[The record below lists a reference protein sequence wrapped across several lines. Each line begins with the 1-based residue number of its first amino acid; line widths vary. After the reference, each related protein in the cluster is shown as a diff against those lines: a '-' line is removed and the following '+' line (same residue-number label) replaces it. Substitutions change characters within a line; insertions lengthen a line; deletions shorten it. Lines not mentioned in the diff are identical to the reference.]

1 MKMHMKLERLTLIT
15 SLLALLLLGGCRE
28 EYEIL
33 YSTEIQT
40 GVGYNLDPT
49 QLERDGYRL
58 KGFYLLNEGN
68 MGSNKASLDYFDL
81 SSGVYHRNIYA
92 QANPTIVKELG
103 DVGNDIQIYGS
114 KLYAVINVSNYIEVM
129 DAHTAKHIGKIK
141 IPNVRYIKFHN
152 GKAYASSYV
161 APVKFDQNARVGY
174 VAEID
179 TGTLEVL
186 RTVNVGY
193 QPEELE
199 IVNNKIYV
207 ANSGGYMFP
216 NYDRTVSV
224 IDLETFQEVKKI
236 DVAINL
242 HRLRLTPYNE
252 LLVSSRGDYYDVP
265 SKLFVI
271 DLETEE
277 VTSSIDMAVTQ
288 LDIIGDLAYI
298 YAVEWSHNTQKN
310 TITYGIL
317 NVKNKEIVS
326 RNFITDGTE
335 EDIVI
340 PYGVKVNPITGDIY
354 VTDAIDYVSPGTLLC
369 YNKFG
374 KLQWR
379 VDTGDIPGHFAFL
392 FEKVK

>member
-1 MKMHMKLERLTLIT
+1 MNRKQILPPFVFVLTLC
-15 SLLALLLLGGCRE
+15 LLLSGCRK

-33 YSTEIQT
+33 YSTYIETKVSGETIENR
-40 GVGYNLDPT
+40 GN
-49 QLERDGYRL
+49 L

-68 MGSNKASLDYFDL
+68 MGSNRATLDYFDFAT
-81 SSGVYHRNIYA
+81 GKYHRNIYA
-92 QANPTIVKELG
+92 EANPTVIKELG
-103 DVGNDIQIYGS
+103 DVGNDIGIYGS

-129 DAHTAKHIGKIK
+129 DAKTAKHIGEIR

-179 TGTLEVL
+179 TATLQVL

-193 QPEELE
+193 QPEELA

-224 IDLETFQEVKKI
+224 IDLHTFKEEKKI

-242 HRLRLTPYNE
+242 HRLRLTKYNE
-252 LLVSSRGDYYDVP
+252 LIVTSRGDYYSEP
-265 SKLFVI
+265 SRLYFI
-271 DLETEE
+271 DLNTEK
-277 VTSSIDMAVTQ
+277 VTGSLNMAVSN
-288 LDIIGDLAYI
+288 LDILGDSAYV
-298 YAVEWSHNTQKN
+298 YAVEWSHNTKRN
-310 TITYGIL
+310 TITYGIF
-317 NVKNKEIVS
+317 NIRTKEIVS
-326 RNFITDGTE
+326 RNFIKDGTDK
-335 EDIVI
+335 DIVI
-340 PYGVKVNPITGDIY
+340 PYGVKVNPVTKDIY
-354 VTDAIDYVSPGTLLC
+354 ITDAIDYVTPGTLLC

-374 KLQWR
+374 KLKWK
-379 VDTGDIPGHFAFL
+379 VDTGDIPGHFTFL
-392 FEKVK
+392 YE

>member
-1 MKMHMKLERLTLIT
+1 MKKEKIHCISILI
-15 SLLALLLLGGCRE
+15 LLLLSSCRE

-33 YSTEIQT
+33 YPSRIRTIVEQENT
-40 GVGYNLDPT
+40 GN
-49 QLERDGYRL
+49 L

-68 MGSNKASLDYFDL
+68 MGSNKASLDYFDF
-81 SSGVYHRNIYA
+81 STGVYHRNIYA
-92 QANPTIVKELG
+92 EANPTIVKELG
-103 DVGNDIQIYGS
+103 DVGNDVQIYGS

-129 DAHTAKHIGKIK
+129 DAKTATHIGQIK

-179 TGTLEVL
+179 TTTLQVL

-193 QPEELE
+193 QPEELA

-224 IDLETFQEVKKI
+224 IDLETFKEEKKI

-242 HRLRLTPYNE
+242 HRLRATKYNE
-252 LLVSSRGDYYDVP
+252 LIVSSRGDYYNTP
-265 SKLFVI
+265 SMLYFI
-271 DLETEE
+271 DLETEK
-277 VTSSIDMAVTQ
+277 VTGSLNMAISN
-288 LDIIGDLAYI
+288 LDIAGDSAYV
-298 YAVEWSHNTQKN
+298 YAVEWSHNTQRN
-310 TITYGIL
+310 TITYGIM
-317 NVKNKEIVS
+317 NIKTKEIVS

-335 EDIVI
+335 KDIII
-340 PYGVKVNPITGDIY
+340 PYGVKVNPVTGDIY
-354 VTDAIDYVSPGTLLC
+354 VTDAIDYVTPGTLLC
-369 YNKFG
+369 YNRFG
-374 KLQWR
+374 KLKWK

-392 FEKVK
+392 YE

>member
-1 MKMHMKLERLTLIT
+1 MKKEKIHCISILILF
-15 SLLALLLLGGCRE
+15 LLSSCRE

-33 YSTEIQT
+33 YPSRIRTTVEQENT
-40 GVGYNLDPT
+40 GN
-49 QLERDGYRL
+49 L

-68 MGSNKASLDYFDL
+68 MGSNKASLDYFDF
-81 SSGVYHRNIYA
+81 STGVYHRNIYA
-92 QANPTIVKELG
+92 EANPAIVKELG
-103 DVGNDIQIYGS
+103 DVGNDVQIYGS

-129 DAHTAKHIGKIK
+129 DAKTATHIGQIK

-179 TGTLEVL
+179 TTTLQVL

-193 QPEELE
+193 QPEELA

-224 IDLETFQEVKKI
+224 IDLETFKEEKKI

-242 HRLRLTPYNE
+242 HRLRATKYNE
-252 LLVSSRGDYYDVP
+252 LIVSSRGDYYNTP
-265 SKLFVI
+265 SMLYFI
-271 DLETEE
+271 DLETEK
-277 VTSSIDMAVTQ
+277 VTGSLNMAVSN
-288 LDIIGDLAYI
+288 LDIAGDSAYV
-298 YAVEWSHNTQKN
+298 YAVEWSHNTQRN
-310 TITYGIL
+310 TITYGIM
-317 NVKNKEIVS
+317 NIKTKEIVS

-335 EDIVI
+335 KDIII
-340 PYGVKVNPITGDIY
+340 PYGVKVNPVTGDIY
-354 VTDAIDYVSPGTLLC
+354 VTDAIDYVTPGTLLC
-369 YNKFG
+369 YNRFG
-374 KLQWR
+374 KLKWK

-392 FEKVK
+392 YE

>member
-1 MKMHMKLERLTLIT
+1 MMVKKQKITAVFILACILLI
-15 SLLALLLLGGCRE
+15 GCRE
-28 EYEIL
+28 EYEVI
-33 YSTEIQT
+33 YSSQIKTSVGQENT
-40 GVGYNLDPT
+40 GN
-49 QLERDGYRL
+49 L

-68 MGSNKASLDYFDL
+68 MGSNKASLDYFDF
-81 SSGVYHRNIYA
+81 STGVYHRNIYA
-92 QANPTIVKELG
+92 EANPNVVKELG

-129 DAHTAKHIGKIK
+129 DAKTARHIGKIE
-141 IPNVRYIKFHN
+141 IPNVRYIRFHN

-179 TGTLEVL
+179 TATLQVL

-193 QPEELE
+193 QPEELA

-224 IDLETFQEVKKI
+224 IDLETFKEVKKI

-242 HRLRLTPYNE
+242 HRLRATPYNE
-252 LLVSSRGDYYDVP
+252 LVVSSRGDYYDEP
-265 SKLFVI
+265 SKLYFI

-277 VTSSIDMAVTQ
+277 VTGSLNMAVSN
-288 LDIIGDLAYI
+288 LDIVGDSAYV

-310 TITYGIL
+310 TITYGIF
-317 NVKNKEIVS
+317 NVRTKEVVS
-326 RNFITDGTE
+326 RNFITDGTDK
-335 EDIVI
+335 DIVI
-340 PYGVKVNPITGDIY
+340 PYGVKVNPVTGDIY
-354 VTDAIDYVSPGTLLC
+354 VTDAIDYVTPGTLIC

-374 KLQWR
+374 KLKWK

-392 FEKVK
+392 YE

>member
-1 MKMHMKLERLTLIT
+1 MMVKKQKITAVFILACILLI
-15 SLLALLLLGGCRE
+15 GCRE
-28 EYEIL
+28 EYEVI
-33 YSTEIQT
+33 YSSQIKTSVGQENT
-40 GVGYNLDPT
+40 GN
-49 QLERDGYRL
+49 L

-68 MGSNKASLDYFDL
+68 MGSNKASLDYFDF
-81 SSGVYHRNIYA
+81 STGVYHRNIYA
-92 QANPTIVKELG
+92 EANPNVVKELG

-129 DAHTAKHIGKIK
+129 DAKTARHIGKIE
-141 IPNVRYIKFHN
+141 IPNVRYIRFHN

-179 TGTLEVL
+179 TATLQVL

-193 QPEELE
+193 QPEELA

-207 ANSGGYMFP
+207 VNSGGYMFP

-224 IDLETFQEVKKI
+224 IDLETFKEVKKI

-242 HRLRLTPYNE
+242 HRLRATPYNE
-252 LLVSSRGDYYDVP
+252 LVVSSRGDYYDEP
-265 SKLFVI
+265 SKLYFI

-277 VTSSIDMAVTQ
+277 VTGSLNMAVSN
-288 LDIIGDLAYI
+288 LDIVGDSAYV

-310 TITYGIL
+310 TITYGIF
-317 NVKNKEIVS
+317 NVRTKEVVS
-326 RNFITDGTE
+326 RNFITDGTDK
-335 EDIVI
+335 DIVI
-340 PYGVKVNPITGDIY
+340 PYGVKVNPVTGDIY
-354 VTDAIDYVSPGTLLC
+354 VTDAIDYVTPGTLIC

-374 KLQWR
+374 KLKWK

-392 FEKVK
+392 YE

>member
-1 MKMHMKLERLTLIT
+1 MARKKFILI
-15 SLLALLLLGGCRE
+15 SLMLILLGCRE
-28 EYEIL
+28 EYEIFH
-33 YSTEIQT
+33 SSQT
-40 GVGYNLDPT
+40 RTSLGEENTGN
-49 QLERDGYRL
+49 L

-68 MGSNKASLDYFDL
+68 MGSNKASLDYFDFAT
-81 SSGVYHRNIYA
+81 GIYHRNIYA
-92 QANPTIVKELG
+92 EANPTVVKELG

-129 DAHTAKHIGKIK
+129 EAKTAKHVGKIE

-179 TGTLEVL
+179 TATLEVL

-193 QPEELE
+193 QPEELV
-199 IVNNKIYV
+199 IANNKIYV

-224 IDLETFQEVKKI
+224 IDLETFKEEKKI
-236 DVAINL
+236 DVGINL
-242 HRLRLTPYNE
+242 HRLRKTPYHE
-252 LLVSSRGDYYDVP
+252 LIVSSRGDYYNEP

-271 DLETEE
+271 DLDREE
-277 VTSSIDMAVTQ
+277 VTQTIEMAVSN
-288 LDIIGDLAYI
+288 LDIVGDSAYI

-317 NVKNKEIVS
+317 NIKTKEIVS
-326 RNFITDGTE
+326 RNFIKDGTDK
-335 EDIVI
+335 DIVI
-340 PYGVKVNPITGDIY
+340 PYGVKVNPVTKDIY
-354 VTDAIDYVSPGTLLC
+354 VTDAIDYVTPGTLLC

-374 KLQWR
+374 KLKWK

-392 FEKVK
+392 FE